1 MRRLAP
7 AILTLALAAC
17 GAGPPAVDAGG
28 PTGGPTGA
36 PPGPSPSPAPIGPS
50 MSCGSVPVTITYVP
64 EGLSRGPRFGRIKSL
79 TRPLEVH
86 GLSWRGA
93 GEELR
98 VGVVCGVHSAERFAT
113 LVTRSSLVAHHGKPA
128 LHWRTRGDVR
138 NFMWLE
144 RPGTAVYVAATP
156 GLARELAEIAD
167 GVTP

>member
-1 MRRLAP
+1 MWRLAP
-7 AILTLALAAC
+7 AVLMLALAAC
-17 GAGPPAVDAGG
+17 GSGPAAVDAGG
-28 PTGGPTGA
+28 PTEAPTAG
-36 PPGPSPSPAPIGPS
+36 PSPAPAPTGPS
-50 MSCGSVPVTITYVP
+50 LSCGTAPVTITHVP
-64 EGLSRGPRFGRIKSL
+64 EGLARGPGFGRIKSL

-113 LVTRSSLVAHHGKPA
+113 LVTRSSLVAHLGKPA

-144 RPGTAVYVAATP
+144 RPGTAVYVAVTP
-156 GLARELAEIAD
+156 GLARELAEIAG
-167 GVTP
+167 GVTS